1 MKIKCTFHIAIAFI
15 LIQLTDE
22 FSIAFAYGICEKNP
36 YVRILYVTFAILSLL
51 TMIYLYTKYIMRIQM
66 QDLFLGM
73 PLPKKKWCITA
84 VLMPVLICLF
94 YIFFTKGT
102 FEKGNL
108 TYKEIIDV
116 VTISILSSGIKAAV
130 TEEIVFRGMIL
141 RLLQNTFGKKCAVF
155 VSSFLFA
162 VYHFDGID
170 TSDIKK
176 VIMMIISVE
185 IAGIALALVTEQ
197 TGSIWSSVMIH
208 CLYNILSGESQIFHI
223 DVAQNFPAI
232 WMYTVNS
239 KNMLL
244 TGINGSVGFTASIPT
259 MAGFTGI
266 ILMVIYDKKRKKH
279 MGKSCSKIIL
289 LIILLILILAAWIVV
304 TVRAKKTEEGII
316 LTDAYKKQIM
326 ESAEWK
332 KIFLHTENYPDILL
346 EDLKRNPEMLEF
358 VEGYNDVHKKSSEGL
373 TFEERKKKVPL
384 FIQWDKRWGYEPYGT
399 SDIGISGC
407 GPTCMAM
414 VIYSLTRNTEA
425 TPPVLAQKSMNEG
438 YYVEGIGTSWKFMR
452 EAALDYGVIASQFD
466 MLGEQEMADRLKDG
480 NLIICAMGP
489 GDFTNSGHFI
499 VIYDYSRKKFSVN
512 DPFSYTNSSKK
523 WEYTTLI
530 SQCQQIWVYAA

>member
-15 LIQLTDE
+15 LIQLTYE

-51 TMIYLYTKYIMRIQM
+51 TMIYLYTKYIIRIQM

-232 WMYTVNS
+232 HPGRKYCHTERIDLKYV
-239 KNMLL
+239 KD
-244 TGINGSVGFTASIPT
+244 GD
-259 MAGFTGI
+259 
-266 ILMVIYDKKRKKH
+266 ILNYGGYELRAVETPGHTPGHMCLYDEKK
-279 MGKSCSKIIL
+279 
-289 LIILLILILAAWIVV
+289 
-304 TVRAKKTEEGII
+304 KKTYG
-316 LTDAYKKQIM
+316 KK
-326 ESAEWK
+326 
-332 KIFLHTENYPDILL
+332 L
-346 EDLKRNPEMLEF
+346 
-358 VEGYNDVHKKSSEGL
+358 
-373 TFEERKKKVPL
+373 
-384 FIQWDKRWGYEPYGT
+384 
-399 SDIGISGC
+399 
-407 GPTCMAM
+407 
-414 VIYSLTRNTEA
+414 
-425 TPPVLAQKSMNEG
+425 
-438 YYVEGIGTSWKFMR
+438 
-452 EAALDYGVIASQFD
+452 
-466 MLGEQEMADRLKDG
+466 
-480 NLIICAMGP
+480 
-489 GDFTNSGHFI
+489 
-499 VIYDYSRKKFSVN
+499 
-512 DPFSYTNSSKK
+512 
-523 WEYTTLI
+523 
-530 SQCQQIWVYAA
+530 